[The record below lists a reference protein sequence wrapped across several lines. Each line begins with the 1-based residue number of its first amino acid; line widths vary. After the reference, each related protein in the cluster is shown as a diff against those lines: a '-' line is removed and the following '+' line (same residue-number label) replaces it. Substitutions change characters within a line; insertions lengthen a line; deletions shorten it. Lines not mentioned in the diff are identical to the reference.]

1 MYCFEKDEELTT
13 WRVRHRKTRELC
25 GPKEKLGGFSV
36 DGREG
41 S

>member
-1 MYCFEKDEELTT
+1 LLRKRQELTT
-13 WRVRHRKTRELC
+13 TWRDYRKTKELC

-36 DGREG
+36 LRREA